1 MNVHVPLL
9 KSNFVILFICS
20 ITVKRSDNLSKE
32 SILKLIWKFFS
43 NNQGNDLKTLIDI
56 KSVLDKTNQAGIYH
70 RIFCAC
76 QSKLLSHY
84 LVQKVHN

>member
-1 MNVHVPLL
+1 MNVLVPLL
-9 KSNFVILFICS
+9 KSNFVVLFIYS

-32 SILKLIWKFFS
+32 SMLIWKFFS

-56 KSVLDKTNQAGIYH
+56 KSVLDKTNQAGIHH
-70 RIFCAC
+70 RIFCVC

>member
-9 KSNFVILFICS
+9 KSNFVILFIYS

-32 SILKLIWKFFS
+32 SMSIWKFFS
-43 NNQGNDLKTLIDI
+43 NNQGSDLKTLIDI
-56 KSVLDKTNQAGIYH
+56 KSVLDKTNQAGIHH

>member
-1 MNVHVPLL
+1 MNVLVPLL
-9 KSNFVILFICS
+9 KSNFVVLFIYS

-32 SILKLIWKFFS
+32 SMLIWKFFS

-56 KSVLDKTNQAGIYH
+56 KSVLDKTNQAGIH
-70 RIFCAC
+70 HIIFCAC

>member
-1 MNVHVPLL
+1 M
-9 KSNFVILFICS
+9 
-20 ITVKRSDNLSKE
+20 
-32 SILKLIWKFFS
+32 LIWKFFS

-56 KSVLDKTNQAGIYH
+56 KSVLDKTNQAGIHH
-70 RIFCAC
+70 RFFCAC